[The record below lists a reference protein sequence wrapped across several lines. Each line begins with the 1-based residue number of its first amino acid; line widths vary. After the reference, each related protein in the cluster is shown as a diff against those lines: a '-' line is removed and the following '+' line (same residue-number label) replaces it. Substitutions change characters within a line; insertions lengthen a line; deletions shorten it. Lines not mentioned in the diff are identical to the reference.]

1 MANRFTRVTVVADGR
16 SLDVSLPAARPLVEV
31 LPQLCDLLSLAPQ
44 ATGRW
49 TLSTP
54 ASGGLD
60 PRRSLDEAGVVD
72 AQTLYLT
79 PPEQAALPPF
89 VDDVVD
95 EVQSTVD
102 GDGSEW
108 SGAARAAGC
117 AALAGVVVLVLT
129 YVLATTTAP
138 QTGTTTAPQTAVALA
153 VVAVAAA
160 LIGRLLRDSGG
171 HLLVAAAVPAWALAL
186 TTAARLA
193 GWDTPAQVTVG
204 VVGAGAGTALLALTG
219 DRWYGVAAGG
229 VTLASF
235 GVAGT
240 ALLTAGLDPAR
251 AAAVGAVLAVFAVG
265 LAPQLALDSSR
276 LVELLRMQE
285 ESRWVGRHLVEAAV
299 RRGEA
304 VLRGTVTGIAGAA
317 AGTALVL
324 LTGDVPSGVL
334 LGGVLGL
341 VFALRS
347 RIFTRRGQV
356 VPMLVVPVVV
366 ATVLL
371 VDGVGLLTSAGP
383 GRVWL
388 LVAGG
393 AAAVAVLLRA
403 GRPRL
408 DDVAAARTRQLLDL
422 VEVVAVVSLVP
433 LVIAVFGGFA
443 WAAG

>member
-16 SLDVSLPAARPLVEV
+16 SLDVSLPAARPLVEL

-44 ATGRW
+44 VTGRW

-138 QTGTTTAPQTAVALA
+138 QTAVALA

-160 LIGRLLRDSGG
+160 LTGRLLRDSGG
-171 HLLVAAAVPAWALAL
+171 HLLVAAAVPAWSLAL

-204 VVGAGAGTALLALTG
+204 VVGAGAGTALVALTG

-240 ALLTAGLDPAR
+240 ALLTAGLDPVR
-251 AAAVGAVLAVFAVG
+251 TAAVGAVLVVFAVG

-285 ESRWVGRHLVEAAV
+285 ESRWVGRHLIEAAV

-304 VLRGTVTGIAGAA
+304 VLRGAVTGIAAA
-317 AGTALVL
+317 AVGTALVL
-324 LTGDVPSGVL
+324 LTGDGLPEVF

-356 VPMLVVPVVV
+356 VPMLVVPVLV

-371 VDGVGLLTSAGP
+371 VDGVGLLTSAGA

-393 AAAVAVLLRA
+393 GAAVAVLLRA

-408 DDVAAARTRQLLDL
+408 DEVAAARTRQLLDL

>member
-16 SLDVSLPAARPLVEV
+16 SLDVSLPAARPLVEL

-138 QTGTTTAPQTAVALA
+138 QTAVALA

-160 LIGRLLRDSGG
+160 LTGRLLRASGG
-171 HLLVAAAVPAWALAL
+171 HLLVAAAVPAWSLAL

-251 AAAVGAVLAVFAVG
+251 AAAVGAVLVVFAVG

-317 AGTALVL
+317 AGAALVL

-371 VDGVGLLTSAGP
+371 VDGVGLLTSAGA

-393 AAAVAVLLRA
+393 GAAVAVLLRA

>member
-16 SLDVSLPAARPLVEV
+16 SLDVSLPAARPLVEL

-44 ATGRW
+44 ATGGW

-108 SGAARAAGC
+108 TGTARAAGC
-117 AALAGVVVLVLT
+117 AALAGVVVLVVT
-129 YVLATTTAP
+129 YVLA
-138 QTGTTTAPQTAVALA
+138 TTTAPQTAVALA

-160 LIGRLLRDSGG
+160 LTGRLLRASGG
-171 HLLVAAAVPAWALAL
+171 HLLVAAAVPAWSLAL

-204 VVGAGAGTALLALTG
+204 LVGAGAGAALLALTG

-235 GVAGT
+235 GVTGT

-251 AAAVGAVLAVFAVG
+251 AAAVGAVLVVFAVG

-304 VLRGTVTGIAGAA
+304 VLRGTVTGIAAAA

-324 LTGDVPSGVL
+324 LTGDVLAEAL

-356 VPMLVVPVVV
+356 VPMLVVPVAV

-371 VDGVGLLTSAGP
+371 VDVVGLLAPTGAAW
-383 GRVWL
+383 VWL

-393 AAAVAVLLRA
+393 GTAVTVLLRA

-408 DDVAAARTRQLLDL
+408 DEVAAARTRQLLDL

>member
-16 SLDVSLPAARPLVEV
+16 SLDVSLPAARPLVEL

-108 SGAARAAGC
+108 TGDARTAGC

-129 YVLATTTAP
+129 YVLATTDTP
-138 QTGTTTAPQTAVALA
+138 QAAAALA

-160 LIGRLLRDSGG
+160 LTGRLLRVSGG
-171 HLLVAAAVPAWALAL
+171 HLLVVAAVPAWLLAL

-193 GWDTPAQVTVG
+193 GWDTSAQATVG
-204 VVGAGAGTALLALTG
+204 VVGVGAGAALLALTG

-240 ALLTAGLDPAR
+240 ALLTAGLDPVR
-251 AAAVGAVLAVFAVG
+251 VAAVGAVLVVFAVG
-265 LAPQLALDSSR
+265 LAPQLALGSSR
-276 LVELLRMQE
+276 LVELLRLQE

-304 VLRGTVTGIAGAA
+304 VLTGAVTGIAGAA
-317 AGTALVL
+317 VGTALVL
-324 LTGDVPSGVL
+324 LTGNALPGVF

-356 VPMLVVPVVV
+356 VPMLAVPVVV
-366 ATVLL
+366 VTVLL
-371 VDGVGLLTSAGP
+371 VELTGLLAPTGP

-393 AAAVAVLLRA
+393 VAAVAVLLRA
-403 GRPRL
+403 ARPRL
-408 DDVAAARTRQLLDL
+408 DDVAAARTRQVLDV
-422 VEVVAVVSLVP
+422 VEVVAVLSLVP

>member
-16 SLDVSLPAARPLVEV
+16 SLDVSLPAARPLVEL

-108 SGAARAAGC
+108 TGAARAAGC

-138 QTGTTTAPQTAVALA
+138 RTGTTTPQTAVALA

-160 LIGRLLRDSGG
+160 LTGRLLRASGG
-171 HLLVAAAVPAWALAL
+171 HLLVAAAVPAWSLALA
-186 TTAARLA
+186 TAARLA

-204 VVGAGAGTALLALTG
+204 LVGAGAGTALLALTG

-251 AAAVGAVLAVFAVG
+251 AAAVGAVLVVFAVG

-304 VLRGTVTGIAGAA
+304 VLRGTVTGIAAAA

-324 LTGDVPSGVL
+324 LTGDVLSEAL

-371 VDGVGLLTSAGP
+371 VDLVGLLAPTGA

-393 AAAVAVLLRA
+393 GAAVAVLLRA

-408 DDVAAARTRQLLDL
+408 DEVAAARTRQLLDL